1 MNNNNY
7 IEIYIYLSY
16 NNQINNDFI
25 SIIVKNYKC
34 NKCKYIGKLIYKK
47 LIN

>member
-16 NNQINNDFI
+16 NNHII
-25 SIIVKNYKC
+25 SGLLAIYYKC
-34 NKCKYIGKLIYKK
+34 KKCKYIDKLNQK
-47 LIN
+47 IN